1 MAEHHESQ
9 RAKAELI
16 AELDRARAKLSRNF
30 DGFRHDIDIPAH
42 FKNAVREHKAWWI
55 TGAAGL
61 GLLLAKLPS
70 RKKKVYVDRHTNEKL
85 KKTGKAGLVL
95 ALAKMAFSAAK
106 PMITAFA
113 TKKIADFARHQGR
126 KEAREERH
134 SYS

>member
-1 MAEHHESQ
+1 MAERQQH
-9 RAKAELI
+9 AKAELS

-30 DGFRHDIDIPAH
+30 EGFRHDIDVPAH
-42 FKNAVREHKAWWI
+42 FKNAVREHKTWWI
-55 TGAAGL
+55 TGAAGV

-70 RKKKVYVDRHTNEKL
+70 RKKKVYVDKRTNEKL
-85 KKTGKAGLVL
+85 KKTGEAGLVL

-113 TKKIADFARHQGR
+113 TKKIAEMAKKSGR
-126 KEAREERH
+126 REGREEGH